1 MRQAEHRR
9 AAAGMK
15 LVVSPQTNVRA
26 INDFVAENTLDVP
39 IKTRIVV
46 AIYIDR

>member
-9 AAAGMK
+9 PAAGMK
-15 LVVSPQTNVRA
+15 LVVLPQTNVRA
-26 INDFVAENTLDVP
+26 INDFVAENTLDVS